1 MVKRST
7 PLAARPV
14 LVTEPRGDLALQVE
28 RQAVVGAA
36 GEIVD
41 VAAHRV
47 EEALGALEM
56 ARLLLGEHA
65 LGDQLAGLA
74 HAIEIFGDPE
84 QQVQVAQPALA
95 LLDVG
100 LDDVARIAHALVA
113 LVALGKLG
121 LDEIAAVA
129 GQELLGETLDQ
140 LVEQRA
146 VAPHVTR
153 LEKRGADGLVA
164 VGVAQALVD
173 GAGGVAD
180 LQPHVPQQVE
190 HELDD
195 LLAARRLLVG
205 PQEEKIDVGK
215 RRQLAAA
222 VAAGRHDAQPLGG
235 AGIGGAIDALV
246 GEVEDHPDE
255 LVHQERGRGQHHVA
269 VVPERPRLLE
279 AAADLRPARGQ
290 GVAQQRQHRGTR
302 RLAARRQVLDQM
314 GQRLL
319 ERAATH
325 DRAAVGNLVI
335 GLGHRERD
343 TTG

>member
-1 MVKRST
+1 MDVEIVLLRHMKETQDRHRILDEGVGGGDGQALAVEAEAIELAR
-7 PLAARPV
+7 PQGLPQGGKPGLAPAAVLERRHEDAREVAHQLGVQVVVLGEALDAAAARPV
-14 LVTEPRGDLALQVE
+14 LVAQTRGDLALQVE

-36 GEIVD
+36 GEIMD
-41 VAAHRV
+41 MAAHGI

-65 LGDQLAGLA
+65 LGHQLAGLA

-129 GQELLGETLDQ
+129 GQELLGKALDQ

-153 LEKRGADGLVA
+153 LEKGGADGLVA
-164 VGVAQALVD
+164 IGVTQALVD

-180 LQPHVPQQVE
+180 LQPHVPQQIE

-205 PQEEKIDVGK
+205 PQE
-215 RRQLAAA
+215 
-222 VAAGRHDAQPLGG
+222 
-235 AGIGGAIDALV
+235 
-246 GEVEDHPDE
+246 
-255 LVHQERGRGQHHVA
+255 
-269 VVPERPRLLE
+269 
-279 AAADLRPARGQ
+279 
-290 GVAQQRQHRGTR
+290 
-302 RLAARRQVLDQM
+302 
-314 GQRLL
+314 
-319 ERAATH
+319 
-325 DRAAVGNLVI
+325 
-335 GLGHRERD
+335 
-343 TTG
+343 

>member
-1 MVKRST
+1 MWQRTVVKKRSARSKWRASSWVST
-7 PLAARPV
+7 PLATSSPGS
-14 LVTEPRGDLALQVE
+14 L
-28 RQAVVGAA
+28 
-36 GEIVD
+36 
-41 VAAHRV
+41 
-47 EEALGALEM
+47 
-56 ARLLLGEHA
+56 
-65 LGDQLAGLA
+65 

-100 LDDVARIAHALVA
+100 LHDIARIAHALVA

-121 LDEIAAVA
+121 LDEVAAVA
-129 GQELLGETLDQ
+129 GQELLGEALDQ
-140 LVEQRA
+140 LVEQLA
-146 VAPHVTR
+146 VAPHVAR

-164 VGVAQALVD
+164 VGVAQALLD

-205 PQEEKIDVGK
+205 TQEEKIDVGK

-222 VAAGRHDAQPLGG
+222 VAAGRHDAEPLGG
-235 AGIGGAIDALV
+235 AGIGGGIDALV

-269 VVPERPRLLE
+269 IVAQRPRLLE
-279 AAADLRPARGQ
+279 AAADLGPARGQ
-290 GVAQQRQHRGTR
+290 RLAQQRQHRRAR
-302 RLAARRQVLDQM
+302 RLAARGQVLDQL
-314 GQRLL
+314 GQGLL
-319 ERAATH
+319 QRAATH
-325 DRAAVGNLVI
+325 DGAAVGNLVV
-335 GLGHRERD
+335 GLGHWGRV
-343 TTG
+343 TGSGQDRC